1 MKTNNKRLNKI
12 AIVSILGLV
21 ASLHAAPVLAKG
33 HMKQAGKVLKCDA
46 KKHQKLKISKDK
58 KSGKMIKHCVYVG
71 KTVKKSWRPRLTG
84 KAKPKSSCV
93 GMAKTKK
100 QACLKEEAKKR
111 QAMQKSATKM
121 KGTTSKRSSFF
132 AGTPKQK
139 GAYIGASFGQSTL
152 KPNVNTVG
160 GSVTDSSDMAYKVFA
175 GYKINRK
182 FAVEGFYAEMGDA
195 EVDTGSKVGDINYR
209 LAGASGLY
217 THQFKSRFSG
227 FAKVGAAKLGNKS
240 TNGISFKKVKDYSIN
255 MGAGLKYDINRRL
268 SLRGEYEIFDKD
280 IKLLSTGL
288 MVNF

>member
-1 MKTNNKRLNKI
+1 
-12 AIVSILGLV
+12 
-21 ASLHAAPVLAKG
+21 
-33 HMKQAGKVLKCDA
+33 
-46 KKHQKLKISKDK
+46 
-58 KSGKMIKHCVYVG
+58 
-71 KTVKKSWRPRLTG
+71 
-84 KAKPKSSCV
+84 
-93 GMAKTKK
+93 MAKTKK

-175 GYKINRK
+175 GYKINSK

-227 FAKVGAAKLGNKS
+227 FAKVGAAKLGNKVTNNMRPLHES
-240 TNGISFKKVKDYSIN
+240 QLVDEKCNNTFLNNLRLTNG
-255 MGAGLKYDINRRL
+255 LEKYKTTK
-268 SLRGEYEIFDKD
+268 FC
-280 IKLLSTGL
+280 
-288 MVNF
+288 